1 MTPGGGPGIPSGSK
15 GENMTDQEN
24 IKSKE
29 QLIATEIDQM
39 LKEDRTLTAV
49 ELRERKLQIIARYTK

>member
-1 MTPGGGPGIPSGSK
+1 
-15 GENMTDQEN
+15 MTDQEN

-39 LKEDRTLTAV
+39 LKEDLTLTAV
-49 ELRERKLQIIARYTK
+49 ELRERKLEVIAKYTK

>member
-24 IKSKE
+24 IKSKD
-29 QLIATEIDQM
+29 QLIAAEIDQM
-39 LKEDRTLTAV
+39 LKEDRTVTAV
-49 ELRERKLQIIARYTK
+49 ELRERKLEVIAKYTK

>member
-1 MTPGGGPGIPSGSK
+1 
-15 GENMTDQEN
+15 MTDQEN

-29 QLIATEIDQM
+29 QLIAAEIDQM

-49 ELRERKLQIIARYTK
+49 ELRERKLEVIAKYTK

>member
-1 MTPGGGPGIPSGSK
+1 
-15 GENMTDQEN
+15 MTDQEN

-39 LKEDRTLTAV
+39 LKEDRTVTAV
-49 ELRERKLQIIARYTK
+49 ELRERKLEVIAKYTK

>member
-1 MTPGGGPGIPSGSK
+1 MTPGEGPGIPSGSK

-29 QLIATEIDQM
+29 QLIAAEIDQM
-39 LKEDRTLTAV
+39 LKEDRTVTAV
-49 ELRERKLQIIARYTK
+49 ELRERKLEVIAKYTK

>member
-39 LKEDRTLTAV
+39 LKEDLTMTAV
-49 ELRERKLQIIARYTK
+49 ELRERKLEIIAKYTK